1 MDKDYLR
8 LNCESRIEDNEVNE
22 YSVKVALKK
31 KKTEENNSTLQLIFD
46 EIYNKGNSIAVS
58 GANPN
63 KPKLLDAIAFSVIMF
78 LFSVVLAVFTYF
90 MRELFLLQLLVICS
104 AVIVPI
110 SILYFFYRLDVR
122 GNVRFSTLVYSVIV
136 GVVIF
141 CATELVFDRFVSQA
155 YEWYYSVVAIRCLV
169 ELLLVSVICYLI
181 IGNMRNKSATTPLLI
196 ACAVAVG
203 FAFSKSL
210 SQNFSSLLTNVN
222 VSPSGETVGAIVNV
236 EDYIKNSTK
245 NLIALFATV
254 SVYRP
259 FMFIALSIIIVRIL
273 TNEVSSA
280 GKRTAT
286 SFFTFLFCSVTYI
299 LSSLQTPFNFL
310 TFFYNLISIVFTGY
324 LFINAINSCIKTTAY
339 D

>member
-22 YSVKVALKK
+22 YSVKFALKK

-58 GANPN
+58 GATPN
-63 KPKLLDAIAFSVIMF
+63 KPKLLDSIVFSVIML
-78 LFSVVLAVFTYF
+78 LFNVVLAVFTYF
-90 MRELFLLQLLVICS
+90 MREFFLLQLLVICS

-141 CATELVFDRFVSQA
+141 CATKLVFDRFVSQT

-169 ELLLVSVICYLI
+169 ELLLVSVSCYLI

-259 FMFIALSIIIVRIL
+259 FMFIALSTIIVRIL